1 MKLLIKTSKFLK
13 LKLKAPIS
21 DKSPQILDKINI
33 IEAQVLIGQ
42 SQQEI
47 NYT

>member
-1 MKLLIKTSKFLK
+1 MELLIKTSKFLK

-21 DKSPQILDKINI
+21 DKSRQILYKINI
-33 IEAQVLIGQ
+33 VEAQVLIGQ

-47 NYT
+47 NNT